1 MGLSENLK
9 SIRKKQKITQRKL
22 AELTGISYSMIS
34 KLESGEQKNPS
45 LSTLQLIAEQLHVSV
60 SQLLNGEDLFT
71 KFDIVMGD
79 TTKLLEKE
87 AAELEPCY
95 YVNRKLREFL
105 SDKKVEEYF
114 SIGMISPEDYDD
126 ITNSIIDFIG
136 YQFSKYNNLK

>member
-71 KFDIVMGD
+71 QFDIIMGD
-79 TTKLLEKE
+79 ATKLLKKE
-87 AAELEPCY
+87 VEELEPRHC
-95 YVNRKLREFL
+95 VKHKLCEFL

-114 SIGMISPEDYDD
+114 SIGMIAPEDYDD
-126 ITNSIIDFIG
+126 IINSIMDFIG
-136 YQFSKYNNLK
+136 YQFSKYDNSK